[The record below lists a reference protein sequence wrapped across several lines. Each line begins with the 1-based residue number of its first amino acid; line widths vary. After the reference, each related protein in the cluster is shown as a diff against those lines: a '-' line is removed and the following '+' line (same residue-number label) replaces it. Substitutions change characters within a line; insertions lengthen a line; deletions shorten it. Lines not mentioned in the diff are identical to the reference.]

1 MRKIFLT
8 IAFSAVVATT
18 MNAQDKKAA
27 PMQATVASSSDV
39 NEDARVNSKME
50 LLELSKVIDLNSV
63 DSNGLY
69 QLIDMKNQIMNNKET
84 PLDRKKEFAKIFE
97 EKLKATLDT
106 KSYEK
111 LRANKDFY
119 NKMIQISPEG
129 EKKSK

>member
-1 MRKIFLT
+1 MKKIFST
-8 IAFSAVVATT
+8 IALTLVVATT

-27 PMQATVASSSDV
+27 PMQASVISSSDV
-39 NEDARVNSKME
+39 NEDVRANSKME
-50 LLELSKVIDLNSV
+50 LLELSKIIDLNSV

-84 PLDRKKEFAKIFE
+84 SSERKKEFAKIFD
-97 EKLKATLDT
+97 EKLKATIDA

-119 NKMIQISPEG
+119 NKMIQVSPEG